1 MAPAGESDEL
11 ADEPGGALDDALA
24 DLQRWRRGLRRR
36 DGGRRGVEAV
46 VAVPCRLAS
55 GSGQCMQLWSSTVA
69 LLW

>member
-11 ADEPGGALDDALA
+11 ADEPGGTQDAALT

-36 DGGRRGVEAV
+36 DGGAGVVAA
-46 VAVPCRLAS
+46 VAVPSRLTS